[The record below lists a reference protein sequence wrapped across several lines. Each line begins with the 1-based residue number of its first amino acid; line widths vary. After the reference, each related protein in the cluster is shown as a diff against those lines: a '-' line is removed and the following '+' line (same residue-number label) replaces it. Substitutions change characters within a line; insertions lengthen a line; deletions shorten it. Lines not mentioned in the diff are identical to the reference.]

1 MQSSS
6 LVSIAGMVLSML
18 LLFFAFGHSKKKRL
32 IDDTPTSKAHGVFI
46 GLVELSGTAETSS
59 PVTSYLTERECVHYS
74 WSISEHWS
82 RTVTETYTDSQGKTR
97 TRTKTES
104 GWKLVASGSD
114 MCKFLLR
121 DETGTVQI
129 RPEGAKIEGTRVM
142 NHYCGPSDPIYYG
155 KGPAFSVPN
164 SDHRRSFTE
173 TIIPLGAE
181 LYVMGQARERE
192 DVVAAEI
199 AHDRESPIF
208 IISTRKEKKVSRSYG
223 LSYWAFSISGL
234 AVILLSV
241 FISRR
246 LSVYWIPQTARDY
259 VTAGLIYGAVW
270 LIGWVWTVYNG
281 LKALRERV
289 RQGRSQV
296 EVQFRRRSD
305 LIPRL
310 VSLVAGLMRHEQ
322 TVQTIVA
329 DLRTE
334 MTREVSSA
342 ASGLMLLIE
351 KYPDLKSSQTVLN
364 LQRELT
370 ETENRIELAR
380 AYYNDLA
387 TFYNT
392 RLERVPDFLI
402 AKIAGLK
409 QQELFKY

>member
-1 MQSSS
+1 LQSSS
-6 LVSIAGMVLSML
+6 LVSIAGMALSML

-155 KGPAFSVPN
+155 KGPAFFVPN

-246 LSVYWIPQTARDY
+246 LSVYWIPQTAQDY

>member
-1 MQSSS
+1 M
-6 LVSIAGMVLSML
+6 ALSML

-155 KGPAFSVPN
+155 KGPAFFVPN

>member
-6 LVSIAGMVLSML
+6 LVSIAGMALSML

-155 KGPAFSVPN
+155 KGPAFFVPN

>member
-1 MQSSS
+1 LQSSS
-6 LVSIAGMVLSML
+6 LVSIAGMALSML

-155 KGPAFSVPN
+155 KGPAFFVPN